1 MATVQ
6 NNLQKQPISNQVPP
20 ASDTKTESAPIDQPT
35 GKGVVGSPTQISDEV
50 TSGADDATAPFMT
63 YGLDKTPPSKGT
75 AADQSVNQFL
85 AELEKIPPN
94 QIESR
99 LNDLMNLLLNAYREF
114 KKSNMQARFAEM
126 TNQYQATL
134 ASADKLMQA
143 AQETKKAGVTTAI
156 FGIVAAGIQI
166 AGSGFAM
173 RSTFQSS
180 KMVNSYTKNNE
191 AITKNSDAALTAPK
205 KPMADPNNPN
215 VTLKTKSELRTEI
228 RELNSQQQSLSR
240 QIDMKNSQAQTLTQ
254 GGTAVGGLFNAGGT
268 FISTEFNY
276 NASLANAASKQ
287 SDAES
292 QRASAN
298 ADSARNFMDS
308 AQSNFSSTIQTVQ
321 ATNTAYNN
329 RVQAGVK
336 VMV

>member
-6 NNLQKQPISNQVPP
+6 NNLQKQPISNLVPP

-50 TSGADDATAPFMT
+50 TSGADDATAPLIT

-75 AADQSVNQFL
+75 VADQSVNQFL

-156 FGIVAAGIQI
+156 FGILAAGLSI
-166 AGSGFAM
+166 AASGVAM

-180 KMVNSYTKNNE
+180 KMLTKYKNNDT
-191 AITKNSDAALTAPK
+191 ALNDKITSAKNAL
-205 KPMADPNNPN
+205 KPDKALLNQQ
-215 VTLKTKSELRTEI
+215 VRTLKGDQNVLT
-228 RELNSQQQSLSR
+228 R
-240 QIDMKNSQAQTLTQ
+240 QIDMRNSQAQTLTQ

-276 NASLANAASKQ
+276 NAGLANAASKQ

-321 ATNTAYNN
+321 AANTAYNN